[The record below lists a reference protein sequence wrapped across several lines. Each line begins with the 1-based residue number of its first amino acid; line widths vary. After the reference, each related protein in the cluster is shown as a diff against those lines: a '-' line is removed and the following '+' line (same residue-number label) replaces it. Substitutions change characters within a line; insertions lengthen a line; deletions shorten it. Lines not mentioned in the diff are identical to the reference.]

1 MQYNVCTSRGVH
13 VPYKVEFKI
22 PRVLSIPYLVG
33 VFYGPVRKNR
43 EKQVFFVLI
52 RIAIMDFR
60 GIQLRAKVD
69 KQKIL
74 EK

>member
-1 MQYNVCTSRGVH
+1 MIEISESTGSLNLGTLASSPVG
-13 VPYKVEFKI
+13 I
-22 PRVLSIPYLVG
+22 DIIPYLVG
-33 VFYGPVRKNR
+33 GFYGPVRKNR

>member
-1 MQYNVCTSRGVH
+1 M
-13 VPYKVEFKI
+13 F
-22 PRVLSIPYLVG
+22 G

-43 EKQVFFVLI
+43 EKQGFFVLI

-60 GIQLRAKVD
+60 GIQLREKVD
-69 KQKIL
+69 KQKTL

>member
-1 MQYNVCTSRGVH
+1 M
-13 VPYKVEFKI
+13 
-22 PRVLSIPYLVG
+22 VG

-43 EKQVFFVLI
+43 EKQGFFVLI

-69 KQKIL
+69 KQKHL

>member
-1 MQYNVCTSRGVH
+1 MTNTGSL
-13 VPYKVEFKI
+13 VPAKFKF
-22 PRVLSIPYLVG
+22 SIPYLFG

-60 GIQLRAKVD
+60 GIQLREKVD
-69 KQKIL
+69 KQKTL